1 MCFIATCDNYLKVTR
16 DPEAEDGS
24 ALEEDCE
31 GWRGCGGRGPGRG
44 GRGLHLRPGAARP
57 EEGGQAAAANK
68 QGRVGV
74 CHGLLCFFLEYTF
87 KVPEK

>member
-1 MCFIATCDNYLKVTR
+1 MTR

-24 ALEEDCE
+24 ALEEDRE
-31 GWRGCGGRGPGRG
+31 GGRGCGGRGPGRG

-74 CHGLLCFFLEYTF
+74 WHGLFCFLSSFR
-87 KVPEK
+87 VPEK